1 MADFRG
7 TGDVEALLRHSIEPT
22 IESIE
27 EYNKTN
33 SLPSVNAERTL
44 VVEFLNK
51 IKELMQKEKPS
62 KPTGRPNIGVNVTSH
77 YIHQDEI
84 DRIKKLDLPYEELL
98 KEVDNSYRNG
108 KIYAI
113 EADVILSES
122 QSKKQSEKKS
132 DDAELSSGRKKRKKK
147 SRKTSAV
154 EVSGKT

>member
-1 MADFRG
+1 
-7 TGDVEALLRHSIEPT
+7 
-22 IESIE
+22 
-27 EYNKTN
+27 
-33 SLPSVNAERTL
+33 
-44 VVEFLNK
+44 
-51 IKELMQKEKPS
+51 MQKEKPS